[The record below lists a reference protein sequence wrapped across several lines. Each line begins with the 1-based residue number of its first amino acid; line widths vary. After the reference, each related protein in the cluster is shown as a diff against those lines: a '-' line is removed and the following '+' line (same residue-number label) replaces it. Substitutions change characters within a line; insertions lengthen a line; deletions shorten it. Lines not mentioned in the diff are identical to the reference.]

1 MMTVIFMAKKIDRRV
16 RYTKMM
22 LKSSIAELLNEKPLE
37 KITVKEIC
45 EKADINRGTFYSHYT
60 DQYDLYN
67 SIVDELLDG
76 IFDRLGDFMTTD
88 GSALVEAITNVYDYL
103 KDNAETIRTLLHNG
117 VEYSVENRIRNVI
130 KSIYLE
136 KINKSVD
143 IDLINAAYSYMA
155 SGAISLIRYW
165 LNSNMNKS
173 SKEMA
178 EFSLQLASNGL
189 SSLL

>member
-1 MMTVIFMAKKIDRRV
+1 MAKKIDRRV

-22 LKSSIAELLNEKPLE
+22 LKSSIAELLNERPLE

-45 EKADINRGTFYSHYT
+45 EKADINRGTFYSHYA

-67 SIVDELLDG
+67 SIVNELLDG
-76 IFDRLGDFMTTD
+76 IFERLGDFMTPD
-88 GSALVEAITNVYDYL
+88 EEVLIASITNVYDYL
-103 KDNAETIRTLLHNG
+103 KDNAETIRTLLRNG
-117 VEYSVENRIRNVI
+117 VDYSIENKIRNII

-155 SGAISLIRYW
+155 AGAISLIRYW

-173 SKEMA
+173 SREMA
-178 EFSLQLASNGL
+178 EFSLQLTSNGL
-189 SSLL
+189 SALL

>member
-1 MMTVIFMAKKIDRRV
+1 MTVIFMAKKIDRRV

-45 EKADINRGTFYSHYT
+45 EQADINRGTFYSHYA

-67 SIVDELLDG
+67 SIVNELLDG
-76 IFDRLGDFMTTD
+76 IFERLGDFMAND
-88 GSALVEAITNVYDYL
+88 EEALIASITNVYDYL
-103 KDNAETIRTLLHNG
+103 KDNAETIRTLLRNG
-117 VEYSVENRIRNVI
+117 VDYSIENKIRNII
-130 KSIYLE
+130 KGIYLE

-155 SGAISLIRYW
+155 AGAISLIRYW

-173 SKEMA
+173 SREMA
-178 EFSLQLASNGL
+178 EFSLQLTSNGL

>member
-1 MMTVIFMAKKIDRRV
+1 MTTVIFMAKKIDRRV

-45 EKADINRGTFYSHYT
+45 EKADINRGTFYSHYS

-76 IFDRLGDFMTTD
+76 IFDRLGDFMTND
-88 GSALVEAITNVYDYL
+88 GDVLVDSITNVYDYL
-103 KDNAETIRTLLHNG
+103 KDNAETIRTLLRNG
-117 VEYSVENRIRNVI
+117 VEYSIENRIRNVI

-155 SGAISLIRYW
+155 AGAISLIRYW

-173 SKEMA
+173 SREMA
-178 EFSLQLASNGL
+178 EFSLQLTSNGL